1 MSITFTA
8 EIVATAFDI
17 TDGEGGRERH
27 ATRESADARL
37 AELAQT
43 REPLPGCT
51 DPEIVRA
58 YGAYL
63 VEDVHADQEVPWVSA
78 TAVNARHLLRLLGL
92 LGLLPGLGADD
103 VVAAGDPDPRPVAGD
118 DDLWGS
124 ETCEQFLG
132 RTLLA
137 LAAPVSAGV
146 PAYSAGARTVDCGR
160 SVDYDERRIGQ
171 LHDLAKWALEHGAR
185 HITWG

>member
-8 EIVATAFDI
+8 EIEATAFDI

-27 ATRESADARL
+27 ATRESADVRM
-37 AELAQT
+37 AELAQA

-63 VEDVHADQEVPWVSA
+63 VEDVHDGQEVPWVSA
-78 TAVNARHLLRLLGL
+78 TSVNARHLLRL

-103 VVAAGDPDPRPVAGD
+103 VVAAGDPDPGQRPAANE
-118 DDLWGS
+118 DDLWGR
-124 ETCEQFLG
+124 ETSEQFLG

-137 LAAPVSAGV
+137 LAAPASAGV
-146 PAYSAGARTVDCGR
+146 PAYAARPRTVDCGR
-160 SVDYDERRIGQ
+160 RSDYDERQIGQ
-171 LHDLAKWALEHGAR
+171 LHGLAKWAQAHGAS